1 MTIHNYLYLLFYL
14 LFSKSHW
21 SIKMTKKNVEPR
33 LLKGFQDQLPP
44 KSKIRQEVI
53 GKIISIYEKYGFTFI
68 ETPAIEIKEI
78 LLGPGGE
85 NINKEIFFLETPEGE
100 PSCLRFDH
108 TVPFARVI
116 AQYPD
121 KIKVPFRRYT
131 IGSVWRA
138 DKPGIGRYREF
149 LQMDI
154 DIAGTPNTAADAEI
168 IAIMVEVMRILGFK
182 NFQVQINNRKL
193 IDALLIQNGIKNID
207 TQKHILR
214 VIDKL
219 QKVGIENIRKE
230 LGEGRID
237 ESGDPIKGV
246 GLPDNII
253 DKIINFISIIG
264 KTRKE
269 IIQNIKKHLSEQLE
283 SQQSISTME
292 ELDQYLSA
300 LDIQDTEASFS
311 PSLTRGLDYY
321 SGPVFEM
328 TLKDAQHIGS
338 VMGGGRY
345 DGLVSR
351 FTDKNIPCTGM
362 SIGIDRLISAM
373 EELQLFNTQKA
384 LYDVIITRIGKV
396 PITEALSIAQELR
409 NAHLRVSVYLG
420 KKSKETLGEQLSH
433 ADHYNIPI
441 AIILGED
448 ELKRGEIC
456 IKDLH
461 YGEKA
466 RENIKDRNQYREAGT
481 VSQVTIPRE
490 KMLETITKLLDKNY

>member
-1 MTIHNYLYLLFYL
+1 
-14 LFSKSHW
+14 
-21 SIKMTKKNVEPR
+21 MTKKIVEPR
-33 LLKGFQDQLPP
+33 LLKGFQDHLPP
-44 KSKIRQEVI
+44 KSKLRQEI
-53 GKIISIYEKYGFTFI
+53 TQKIISVYEKYGFAFI
-68 ETPAIEIKEI
+68 ETPAIELKEI

-85 NINKEIFFLETPEGE
+85 NINKEIFLLETPEGE
-100 PSCLRFDH
+100 QSCLRFDH

-116 AQYPD
+116 AQYPE
-121 KIKVPFRRYT
+121 KIKIPFRRYT

-149 LQMDI
+149 TQMDI

-168 IAIMVEVMRILGFK
+168 IAIMVDVMRILGFK
-182 NFQVQINNRKL
+182 NFQALINNRKL
-193 IDALLIQNGIKNID
+193 IDALLIQNGIKDID

-219 QKVGIENIRKE
+219 QKIGIENVRKE

-237 ESGDPIKGV
+237 DSGDPIKGV
-246 GLPDNII
+246 GLSNNII
-253 DKIINFISIIG
+253 EKIINFVSITG

-269 IIQNIKKHLSEQLE
+269 VILNIKQHLSEQNE
-283 SQQSISTME
+283 TKQAISTME

-300 LDIQDTEASFS
+300 LDITDTEASFS

-328 TLKDAQHIGS
+328 TLRNAPHIGS

-351 FTDKNIPCTGM
+351 FTDKTIPCTGM
-362 SIGIDRLISAM
+362 SIGIDRLINAM
-373 EELQLFNTQKA
+373 EELQLIDTQKPI
-384 LYDVIITRIGKV
+384 YDVIITRVGKV
-396 PITEALSIAQELR
+396 PISEALTIAKELR
-409 NAHLRVSVYLG
+409 NQGLKVSVYLG
-420 KKSKETLGEQLSH
+420 KKAKETLGEQLSH

-441 AIILGED
+441 AVILGED
-448 ELKRGEIC
+448 ELKNKEVC
-456 IKDLH
+456 VKDLY

-466 RENIKDRNQYREAGT
+466 REGIKDRDQYREAGT
-481 VSQVTIPRE
+481 VSQVTISRE
-490 KMLETITKLLDKNY
+490 KLVETIHTFLNKNY

>member
-1 MTIHNYLYLLFYL
+1 
-14 LFSKSHW
+14 
-21 SIKMTKKNVEPR
+21 MTKKNIEPR
-33 LLKGFQDQLPP
+33 LLKGFQDHLPP
-44 KSKIRQEVI
+44 KSKIRQQIKE
-53 GKIISIYEKYGFTFI
+53 KIISVYEKYGFIFI
-68 ETPAIEIKEI
+68 ETPAIELKEI

-116 AQYPD
+116 AQYPE

-131 IGSVWRA
+131 IGPVWRA

-149 LQMDI
+149 VQMDI
-154 DIAGTPNTAADAEI
+154 DIAGTPNIAADAEI
-168 IAIMVEVMRILGFK
+168 IAIMVEVMRILGFTD
-182 NFQVQINNRKL
+182 FQAKINNRKL
-193 IDALLIQNGIKNID
+193 IDALLIQNGIREID
-207 TQKHILR
+207 RQKHILR

-237 ESGDPIKGV
+237 DSGDPIKGV

-253 DKIINFISIIG
+253 EKIINFIIIDG
-264 KTRKE
+264 NTRKE
-269 IIQNIKKHLSEQLE
+269 IIQNIKQHLSEQTEALLA
-283 SQQSISTME
+283 INAMD
-292 ELDQYLSA
+292 ELDLYLTA
-300 LDIQDTEASFS
+300 LGIPDTEATFS

-328 TLKDAQHIGS
+328 TLKNAPHVGS

-351 FTDKNIPCTGM
+351 FTDKVIPCTGM
-362 SIGIDRLISAM
+362 SIGIDRLVSAM
-373 EELQLFNTQKA
+373 EELQLIDTQKP
-384 LYDVIITRIGKV
+384 LYDVIITRVGKV
-396 PITEALSIAQELR
+396 PITEALSIAKELR
-409 NAHLRVSVYLG
+409 SQGLNVSVYLG
-420 KKSKETLGEQLSH
+420 KKSKETLGEQLSY
-433 ADHYNIPI
+433 ADHYNIPV
-441 AIILGED
+441 AVILGED
-448 ELKRGEIC
+448 ELKKGEVC
-456 IKDLH
+456 VKDLY

-481 VSQVTIPRE
+481 VSQITIPRE
-490 KMLETITKLLDKNY
+490 KLIETINSLLCKIY

>member
-1 MTIHNYLYLLFYL
+1 
-14 LFSKSHW
+14 
-21 SIKMTKKNVEPR
+21 MTKKTVEPR
-33 LLKGFQDQLPP
+33 LLKGFQDHLPP
-44 KSKIRQEVI
+44 KSKMRQEI
-53 GKIISIYEKYGFTFI
+53 IQKIISVYEKYGFAFI
-68 ETPAIEIKEI
+68 ETPAIELKET

-85 NINKEIFFLETPEGE
+85 NINKEIFLLETPEGE
-100 PSCLRFDH
+100 QSCLRFDH

-116 AQYPD
+116 AQYPE

-131 IGSVWRA
+131 IGPVWRA

-149 LQMDI
+149 IQMDI

-182 NFQVQINNRKL
+182 DFQAQINNRKL
-193 IDALLIQNGIKNID
+193 IDALLIQNGIKDID

-219 QKVGIENIRKE
+219 QKVGIENVRKE

-237 ESGDPIKGV
+237 DSGDPIKGV
-246 GLPDNII
+246 GLSNNII
-253 DKIINFISIIG
+253 EKIINFISICG
-264 KTRKE
+264 ATRKE
-269 IIQNIKKHLSEQLE
+269 IIRNIKQHLSEQSE
-283 SQQSISTME
+283 SQQAISTME

-300 LDIQDTEASFS
+300 LDIPDTEASFS

-328 TLKDAQHIGS
+328 TLKKAPHIGS

-351 FTDKNIPCTGM
+351 FTDKAIPCTGM

-373 EELQLFNTQKA
+373 EELQLIDAQKPI
-384 LYDVIITRIGKV
+384 YDVIITRVGKV
-396 PITEALSIAQELR
+396 PITEALSIAKELR
-409 NAHLRVSVYLG
+409 NQGLKVSVYLG
-420 KKSKETLGEQLSH
+420 KKTKETLGEQLSH

-441 AIILGED
+441 AVILGED
-448 ELKRGEIC
+448 ELKKGEVC
-456 IKDLH
+456 VKDLY

-466 RENIKDRNQYREAGT
+466 REGIKDRNQYREAGT
-481 VSQVTIPRE
+481 VSQITIPRE
-490 KMLETITKLLDKNY
+490 KLLEILYSFLNKNY